1 MDDLLWLDRIQPSN
15 RLQVGEKAFYL
26 SQLRQK
32 GYPVIPGFVVPSPV
46 LRQFLETIE
55 WLDPLFADL
64 PSSSLYVDVENPY
77 QLQQVAQRIRRAI
90 MAAALPETW
99 ESTLLA
105 ASKKLQGQGLILRPT
120 LALPSHLAFGS
131 TEKISG
137 LLQSHVCACTGEAI
151 AFSVKR
157 VWAELFR
164 ARSLLYWQRGGIKLQ
179 QIHLGILVQPIDDAL
194 ASGRVIATQEV
205 WEIQATW
212 GLGIALVR
220 GEVFPDYYQVQ
231 PDSGAIA
238 HQHLGSKTIAYRLS
252 QANSA
257 SELALSQQQLHATQD
272 SPASYVA
279 TASKD
284 DNCLQTYLLSE
295 EQQKQY
301 ALEPK
306 YLRELIELTHR
317 LRADLSPT
325 LILEWTL
332 ALKDAGLEA
341 QLYLTQAYPRPPDGA
356 SSPKSSQADTGTRGH
371 GDAGSFSLPV
381 TPSPRLPFDSSSS
394 SPDRPSPLSSAP
406 FSGNPP
412 MPPTSDQI
420 ATIRG
425 LAASSG
431 RAIAK
436 ALLLAGKIDHP
447 EQLPPGRILVA
458 PSITPDWLPLLQR
471 AAGVVAEQG
480 GMTSHGAIIA
490 RELGIPAVVGVSG
503 ATTRIQ
509 TGDFVMVDGDR
520 GEIYRLEFG
529 EGHRQEFYPHSVPQT
544 LQSFTP
550 LATRLLVN
558 LSQSG
563 AIENAKVLPVD
574 GVGLLRSEVMMLE
587 ILQGQHPSLW
597 VQQKRSQQLV
607 ERLTEHI
614 SRFASAFAPR
624 PVFYR
629 SLDLRSHEFQS
640 LEGSPSFST
649 TSNPMLGVRGTF
661 SYLVYPEIFQLE
673 LNAIAQVYRAGYTNV
688 RLILPFVRTVEE
700 FSFCRR
706 QVEQAGLSQ
715 YAQFQLW
722 MMAEV
727 PSVLLLLPDYVK
739 AGVQGISIG
748 TNDLTQL
755 LLGVDR
761 DQSQMASAF
770 DSRHP
775 AVMRAVQQLIQTAK
789 QQGIPTSICGQAPSE
804 YPDLIEHLVRWGID
818 SISVS
823 LDAVEDAYSAIARAE
838 HRIILEASRRHLGF

>member
-1 MDDLLWLDRIQPSN
+1 MDDLLWLDRIQASN

-32 GYPVIPGFVVPSPV
+32 GYPVIGGFVIPSPV

-64 PSSSLYVDVENPY
+64 PSSSLYVDVDNPY
-77 QLQQVAQRIRRAI
+77 QLQQVAQRIRREM

-105 ASKKLQGQGLILRPT
+105 ASKKLQAQGLILRPT

-131 TEKISG
+131 TGKISG
-137 LLQSHVCACTGEAI
+137 LLESHVCACTREAI
-151 AFSVKR
+151 AFGVKR

-164 ARSLLYWQRGGIKLQ
+164 ARSLLYWQRSGIKLQ
-179 QIHLGILVQPIDDAL
+179 QIHLGILVQPIHDAL
-194 ASGRVIATQEV
+194 ASGRVLATKEV

-212 GLGIALVR
+212 GLGMALVR

-238 HQHLGSKTIAYRLS
+238 RQHLGSKTIAYRLS
-252 QANSA
+252 EGQDV
-257 SELALSQQQLHATQD
+257 SELPGTFESPSSYAPKVSKQQ
-272 SPASYVA
+272 SIP
-279 TASKD
+279 
-284 DNCLQTYLLSE
+284 DNYLQTYLLSE
-295 EQQKQY
+295 EQQKKY
-301 ALEPK
+301 ALEAK
-306 YLRELIELTHR
+306 YLTELIELTHR

-332 ALKDAGLEA
+332 ALLEPGLEA

-356 SSPKSSQADTGTRGH
+356 RSPTTSQEDFLTRGG
-371 GDAGSFSLPV
+371 GDAGNVSTQLDP
-381 TPSPRLPFDSSSS
+381 SSS
-394 SPDRPSPLSSAP
+394 SPLT
-406 FSGNPP
+406 SGQ
-412 MPPTSDQI
+412 T

-425 LAASSG
+425 LGASSG
-431 RAIAK
+431 RAMGK

-447 EQLPPGRILVA
+447 EQLPPGRILLA

-480 GMTSHGAIIA
+480 GMTSHIAIIA
-490 RELGIPAVVGVSG
+490 RELGIPAVVGVRG
-503 ATTRIQ
+503 ATKMIK

-520 GEIYRLEFG
+520 GEIYRLESG
-529 EGHRQEFYPHSVPQT
+529 EGHRQEFYPNSVPQT

-563 AIENAKVLPVD
+563 AIEKAKALPVD

-587 ILQGQHPSLW
+587 LLQGQHPSLW
-597 VQQKRSQQLV
+597 VEQGRSQQLV

-629 SLDLRSHEFQS
+629 SLDLRAHEFQS
-640 LEGSPSFST
+640 LEGSPSFPA

-673 LNAIAQVYRAGYTNV
+673 LTAIAAVYRAGYTNV

-706 QVEQAGLSQ
+706 QVEQAGLTQ
-715 YAQFQLW
+715 YAQFELW
-722 MMAEV
+722 IMAEV

-761 DQSQMASAF
+761 DQSQMAAAF

-789 QQGIPTSICGQAPSE
+789 QQGIPTSICGQAPAQ
-804 YPDLIEHLVRWGID
+804 YPDLIEHLVRWGIE

-823 LDAVEDAYSAIARAE
+823 LDAVDSTYSAIARAE
-838 HRIILEASRRHLGF
+838 HRIILEASRRQLDL

>member
-1 MDDLLWLDRIQPSN
+1 VFVDDLLWLDGIQPSN

-26 SQLRQK
+26 SQLWQK
-32 GYPVIPGFVVPSPV
+32 GYPVIGGFVVPSPT

-64 PSSSLYVDVENPY
+64 PSSSLYVDVDNPY
-77 QLQQVAQRIRRAI
+77 QLQQVAQRIRREI

-105 ASKKLQGQGLILRPT
+105 ASKKLPAQTLILRPT
-120 LALPSHLAFGS
+120 LALPSYLAFGS
-131 TEKISG
+131 MHKISG
-137 LLQSHVCACTGEAI
+137 LLESHVCACRGEAI
-151 AFSVKR
+151 AFALKR

-164 ARSLLYWQRGGIKLQ
+164 ARSLLYWQRAGIKLQ
-179 QIHLGILVQPIDDAL
+179 QIHVGILVQPIHNAL
-194 ASGRVIATQEV
+194 ASGRVLATKQV

-212 GLGIALVR
+212 GLGMALVR

-231 PDSGAIA
+231 PDRGA
-238 HQHLGSKTIAYRLS
+238 HPQQNLGSKTIAYRLS
-252 QANSA
+252 EESSV
-257 SELALSQQQLHATQD
+257 SELALSQQQLPSTQE
-272 SPASYVA
+272 SPETYLP
-279 TASKD
+279 TASKEPPIP
-284 DNCLQTYLLSE
+284 DNCLQTYVLSE

-301 ALEPK
+301 ALQPK
-306 YLRELIELTHR
+306 YLSELIELTHR
-317 LRADLSPT
+317 LRADFSSNF
-325 LILEWTL
+325 ILEWTL
-332 ALKDAGLEA
+332 VPVEAALEA
-341 QLYLTQAYPRPPDGA
+341 QLYLTQAYPRPPDA
-356 SSPKSSQADTGTRGH
+356 SEDKGRRRH
-371 GDAGSFSLPV
+371 GDAGNVLQQLPASPPPPFSP
-381 TPSPRLPFDSSSS
+381 SSS
-394 SPDRPSPLSSAP
+394 SPFTSAQTTT
-406 FSGNPP
+406 
-412 MPPTSDQI
+412 M
-420 ATIRG
+420 RG
-425 LAASSG
+425 LGAASG
-431 RAIAK
+431 RAMAK
-436 ALLLAGKIDHP
+436 AQLLAGKIDHP
-447 EQLPPGRILVA
+447 EQLPPGRILIA

-471 AAGVVAEQG
+471 AAGIVAEQG

-503 ATTRIQ
+503 ATTKIQ
-509 TGDFVMVDGDR
+509 TGDFVMVDGDL
-520 GEIYRLEFG
+520 GEIYRLESG
-529 EGHRQEFYPHSVPQT
+529 ESEGQQLYSHPVPVFRQS
-544 LQSFTP
+544 LTP

-563 AIENAKVLPVD
+563 AIENAKALPID

-597 VQQKRSQQLV
+597 IEQGRSPQLV

-629 SLDLRSHEFQS
+629 SLDLRSHEFQA
-640 LEGSPSFST
+640 LAGNPSSIL
-649 TSNPMLGVRGTF
+649 SNNPMLGMRGTF
-661 SYLVYPEIFQLE
+661 SYQIFPEIFQLE
-673 LNAIAQVYRAGYTNV
+673 LNAIAAVYRTGYTNV

-706 QVEQAGLSQ
+706 QVEQAGLTQ

-722 MMAEV
+722 IMAEV

-761 DQSQMASAF
+761 DQSQMAAAF
-770 DSRHP
+770 DEMHP

-789 QQGIPTSICGQAPSE
+789 QNGIPTSICGQAPAK

-823 LDAVEDAYSAIARAE
+823 PDAVEDAYSAIARAE
-838 HRIILEASRRHLGF
+838 HRIILEASRRNLGF

>member
-1 MDDLLWLDRIQPSN
+1 M
-15 RLQVGEKAFYL
+15 G
-26 SQLRQK
+26 
-32 GYPVIPGFVVPSPV
+32 GFVIPSPV

-64 PSSSLYVDVENPY
+64 PSSSLYVDVDNPY
-77 QLQQVAQRIRRAI
+77 QLQQVARRIRRAI
-90 MAAALPETW
+90 VEAPLPETW

-105 ASKKLQGQGLILRPT
+105 ASKKLQAQGLILRPT
-120 LALPSHLAFGS
+120 LSLPSHLAFGS
-131 TEKISG
+131 TDIAG
-137 LLQSHVCACTGEAI
+137 LLESHVCSFTGEAI
-151 AFSVKR
+151 AFGIKR

-164 ARSLLYWQRGGIKLQ
+164 ARSLLYWHRAGIKLQ
-179 QIHLGILVQPIDDAL
+179 QIHLGILIQPIHDAV
-194 ASGRVIATQEV
+194 ASGRVVATKEI

-212 GLGIALVR
+212 GLGMALVR
-220 GEVFPDYYQVQ
+220 GEVSPDYYQVQ

-238 HQHLGSKTIAYRLS
+238 LQHLGSKTIAYRLP
-252 QANSA
+252 AI
-257 SELALSQQQLHATQD
+257 EE
-272 SPASYVA
+272 SPASNPQA
-279 TASKD
+279 IA
-284 DNCLQTYLLSE
+284 DNYLQTYLLSE

-301 ALEPK
+301 ALEAK
-306 YLRELIELTHR
+306 YLTELIELTHR
-317 LRADLSPT
+317 LRGDLSPT

-332 ALKDAGLEA
+332 TPVEAGLET
-341 QLYLTQAYPRPPDGA
+341 QLYLTQAYPRRPNGA
-356 SSPKSSQADTGTRGH
+356 ILPLLASELLRSQRGETNAPNAGGFDLISPHRSQEDFLRREK
-371 GDAGSFSLPV
+371 GDRETSLPQV
-381 TPSPRLPFDSSSS
+381 NLSGSP
-394 SPDRPSPLSSAP
+394 AQ
-406 FSGNPP
+406 
-412 MPPTSDQI
+412 T

-425 LAASSG
+425 LGASSG

-436 ALLLAGKIDHP
+436 ALLLTGRIEHP

-471 AAGVVAEQG
+471 AAGVIAEQG

-490 RELGIPAVVGVSG
+490 RELGIPAVVGVRG
-503 ATTRIQ
+503 ATDAIK
-509 TGDFVMVDGDR
+509 TGDFVMIDGDL
-520 GEIYRLEFG
+520 GEVYRLESDESYGQQFAAN
-529 EGHRQEFYPHSVPQT
+529 SVPQT
-544 LQSFTP
+544 RQSFIP
-550 LATRLLVN
+550 LGTRLLVN

-563 AIENAKVLPVD
+563 AIENAKALPVD

-597 VQQKRSQQLV
+597 VQQKRSQQLI

-649 TSNPMLGVRGTF
+649 TNNPMLGVRGTF
-661 SYLVYPEIFQLE
+661 SYLILPEIFQLE
-673 LNAIAQVYRAGYTNV
+673 LTAIAQVYRAGYTNV

-706 QVEQAGLSQ
+706 QVEQAGLSL
-715 YAQFQLW
+715 YSQFQLW
-722 MMAEV
+722 IMAEV

-761 DQSQMASAF
+761 DQSQMAAAF

-789 QQGIPTSICGQAPSE
+789 QQGIPTSICGQAPAQ

-823 LDAVEDAYSAIARAE
+823 LDAVESTYNAIARAE
-838 HRIILEASRRHLGF
+838 HRIILEASRRHLQF

>member
-32 GYPVIPGFVVPSPV
+32 GYPIIGGFVIPSPV

-64 PSSSLYVDVENPY
+64 PSSSLYVDVDNPY
-77 QLQQVAQRIRRAI
+77 QLQQVAQRIRREM

-105 ASKKLQGQGLILRPT
+105 ASKKLQAQGLILRPT

-131 TEKISG
+131 TGKISG
-137 LLQSHVCACTGEAI
+137 LLESHVCACTREAI
-151 AFSVKR
+151 AFGVKR

-164 ARSLLYWQRGGIKLQ
+164 ARSLLYWQRARIKLQ
-179 QIHLGILVQPIDDAL
+179 QIHLGILVQPIHDAL
-194 ASGRVIATQEV
+194 ASGRVLATKEV

-212 GLGIALVR
+212 GLGMALVR

-238 HQHLGSKTIAYRLS
+238 RQHLGSKTIAYRLS
-252 QANSA
+252 EGQDV
-257 SELALSQQQLHATQD
+257 SELPGVQESPSSYAPKVSKQQSIA
-272 SPASYVA
+272 
-279 TASKD
+279 
-284 DNCLQTYLLSE
+284 DNYLQTYLLSE

-301 ALEPK
+301 ALEEK
-306 YLRELIELTHR
+306 YLTELIELTHR

-332 ALKDAGLEA
+332 ALLEPGLEA

-356 SSPKSSQADTGTRGH
+356 ISPNPSQEDTGRRGH
-371 GDAGSFSLPV
+371 GDAGSFSIQV
-381 TPSPRLPFDSSSS
+381 TPSP
-394 SPDRPSPLSSAP
+394 LSLVTA
-406 FSGNPP
+406 SGN
-412 MPPTSDQI
+412 

-425 LAASSG
+425 LGASSG
-431 RAIAK
+431 RAMAK

-480 GMTSHGAIIA
+480 GMTSHIAIIA
-490 RELGIPAVVGVSG
+490 RELGIPAVVGVRG
-503 ATTRIQ
+503 ATKMIK

-520 GEIYRLEFG
+520 GEIYRLESG
-529 EGHRQEFYPHSVPQT
+529 EGHRQEFYPNSVPQT

-587 ILQGQHPSLW
+587 ILEGQHPSLW
-597 VQQKRSQQLV
+597 VEQGRSQQLV

-629 SLDLRSHEFQS
+629 SLDLRAHEFQS
-640 LEGSPSFST
+640 LEGSPSFPA

-673 LNAIAQVYRAGYTNV
+673 LTAIAQVYRAGYTNV

-706 QVEQAGLSQ
+706 QVEQAGLTQ
-715 YAQFQLW
+715 YAQFELW
-722 MMAEV
+722 IMAEV

-761 DQSQMASAF
+761 DQSQMAAAF

-789 QQGIPTSICGQAPSE
+789 QQGIPTSICGQAPAQ
-804 YPDLIEHLVRWGID
+804 YPDLIEHLVRWGIE

-823 LDAVEDAYSAIARAE
+823 LDVVESTYSAIARAE
-838 HRIILEASRRHLGF
+838 HRIILEASRRQLDL

>member
-26 SQLRQK
+26 SQLWQK

-77 QLQQVAQRIRRAI
+77 QLQQVAQRIRREI

-99 ESTLLA
+99 ESMLLA
-105 ASKKLQGQGLILRPT
+105 ASKKLQAQALILRPT

-131 TEKISG
+131 THKISG
-137 LLQSHVCACTGEAI
+137 LLESHVCACRGEAI
-151 AFSVKR
+151 AFALKR

-164 ARSLLYWQRGGIKLQ
+164 ARSLLYWQRARIKLQ
-179 QIHLGILVQPIDDAL
+179 QIHLGILVQPIDNAL
-194 ASGRVIATQEV
+194 ASGRVLATKEV

-212 GLGIALVR
+212 GLGMALVR
-220 GEVFPDYYQVQ
+220 GEVFPDSYQVQ

-238 HQHLGSKTIAYRLS
+238 QQNLGSKTIAYRLR
-252 QANSA
+252 
-257 SELALSQQQLHATQD
+257 ELPFNQQQEDAI
-272 SPASYVA
+272 AESY
-279 TASKD
+279 
-284 DNCLQTYLLSE
+284 LQTYLLSE

-301 ALEPK
+301 SLEAK
-306 YLRELIELTHR
+306 YLAKLIELTHR
-317 LRADLSPT
+317 LRADLGPT

-332 ALKDAGLEA
+332 ALKEAGLEA

-356 SSPKSSQADTGTRGH
+356 I
-371 GDAGSFSLPV
+371 
-381 TPSPRLPFDSSSS
+381 
-394 SPDRPSPLSSAP
+394 SPLFPSELLPQQRGDRENSLAQLNSSGSPAQ
-406 FSGNPP
+406 
-412 MPPTSDQI
+412 T

-425 LAASSG
+425 LGASSG

-436 ALLLAGKIDHP
+436 ALLIAGKIDHP

-480 GMTSHGAIIA
+480 GMTSHIAIIA
-490 RELGIPAVVGVSG
+490 RELGIPAVVGVTG
-503 ATTRIQ
+503 ATDAIK
-509 TGDFVMVDGDR
+509 TGDFVMIDGDL
-520 GEIYRLEFG
+520 GEIYRLESG
-529 EGHRQEFYPHSVPQT
+529 EGHGQEFYPNSVPQT
-544 LQSFTP
+544 LQSFTFTP

-558 LSQSG
+558 LSQTG
-563 AIENAKVLPVD
+563 AIENAKSLPVD

-597 VQQKRSQQLV
+597 VEQKRSQQLV

-640 LEGSPSFST
+640 LEGSPSFAT
-649 TSNPMLGVRGTF
+649 NSNPMLGVRGTF

-673 LNAIAQVYRAGYTNV
+673 LTAIAQVYRAGYNNV

-706 QVEQAGLSQ
+706 QVEQAGLTLYS
-715 YAQFQLW
+715 QFQLW
-722 MMAEV
+722 IMAEV

-761 DQSQMASAF
+761 DQSQMAAAF

-789 QQGIPTSICGQAPSE
+789 QQGIPTSICGQAPAE

-823 LDAVEDAYSAIARAE
+823 PDAVESTYSAIARAE